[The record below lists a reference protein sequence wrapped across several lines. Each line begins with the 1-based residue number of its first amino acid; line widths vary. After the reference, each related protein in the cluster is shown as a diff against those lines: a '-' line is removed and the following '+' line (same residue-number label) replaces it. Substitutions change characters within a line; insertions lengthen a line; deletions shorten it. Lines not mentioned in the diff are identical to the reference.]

1 MNDEIDLRPYL
12 SALLRRWWII
22 LGTALGVALLVGV
35 LAWTR
40 IPPYAASTSLLIVP
54 ASTQVTLDN
63 RFTSRDS
70 LLFTT
75 TLNQREALLGLAR
88 DATLEERVAAIL
100 ESEGRLPDGYQ
111 LGDLSQRITIETN
124 GDLVR
129 ITARADTADDAR
141 RLAALWGQEYTRLV
155 NETYTR
161 DTSSL
166 ELVEQQLT
174 EARERYQ
181 AAQAELETFIAQ
193 GELAAAEQEVRRLS
207 DLVNS
212 ARAAGTDR
220 FADYLR
226 RANYIEQILRDAQLL
241 RQRLGDQSA
250 DEVNVADALAALL
263 LRIRNLSD
271 QGKDRPILQLDSSL
285 TDNAVVTVADL
296 DRLITSLQAEYQE
309 VRNEAARLSEL
320 SPNELSPDSSQ
331 LLYNRLAAAQ
341 TRLERLKALERE
353 LTRNRDIAFGLIEVL
368 MRRIDELR
376 VADAAPQVSVRY
388 LGTVT
393 NPVAMTGRT
402 VLTQAAIGA
411 LAGIFLAS
419 SIIMALE
426 AVAVARRNTALTPK
440 PAGD

>member
-40 IPPYAASTSLLIVP
+40 IPPRTASTSLLIVP
-54 ASTQVTLDN
+54 ASSQVTLDR

-70 LLFTT
+70 MLFTT
-75 TLNQREALLGLAR
+75 RDNQREALLGLVR

-100 ESEGRLPDGYQ
+100 ESEGRLPDDYQ
-111 LGDLSQRITIETN
+111 LGNLIQRITIETD

-129 ITARADTADDAR
+129 ITARAYTVDDAR
-141 RLAALWGQEYTRLV
+141 RLATLWGQEYTRLV
-155 NETYTR
+155 NETYIR
-161 DTSSL
+161 DTSLL
-166 ELVEQQLT
+166 ELVEQRLP
-174 EARERYQ
+174 EARERYR

-193 GELAAAEQEVRRLS
+193 GEFAAAEQEVRRLN
-207 DLVNS
+207 DLANS

-226 RANYIEQILRDAQLL
+226 RANDIEQVLRDAQLL
-241 RQRLGDQSA
+241 RQQLLNQSV
-250 DEVNVADALAALL
+250 DEVNVADTLAALL

-271 QGKDRPILQLDSSL
+271 QGSDRPILQLDSSL
-285 TDNAVVTVADL
+285 TDSAVVTVADL
-296 DRLITSLQAEYQE
+296 DRLITTLQAEYQE
-309 VRNEAARLSEL
+309 VRNEAEQLSEL
-320 SPNELSPDSSQ
+320 PPNELSPDASQ
-331 LLYNRLAAAQ
+331 LLYDRLAAAQ
-341 TRLERLKALERE
+341 TRFEQLNTRKRE
-353 LTRNRDIAFGLIEVL
+353 LIRNRDIAFELIEVL
-368 MRRIDELR
+368 MRRINELR

-393 NPVAMTGRT
+393 NPVAMIGRT

-411 LAGIFLAS
+411 LAGIFLAAV
-419 SIIMALE
+419 IIVVLE
-426 AVAVARRNTALTPK
+426 AVAVARRNTELTPK